1 MISLLY
7 RVAVSLSLVVVGA
20 LFYLF
25 SHGKKL
31 ESTVSPIKGTYRV
44 RHIPARY
51 RTGEDSRRLIEAILS
66 GPGQP
71 CTIKA
76 RSFASN
82 IDHNP
87 TRKITTRTLT
97 FDLDDGSPF
106 TLQPNPENEWTFRA
120 FDSES
125 QENDDYLIVD
135 THFVGFTVLSCPED
149 DDHRFEYLPY
159 ARLHQRQIAK
169 MFIALL
175 RSLVLVAMPG
185 APSRKGA
192 EHQCGWLTN
201 CQGIG
206 LKPES

>member
-7 RVAVSLSLVVVGA
+7 RVAVSLSLVVGA

-25 SHGKKL
+25 THGKIL
-31 ESTVSPIKGTYRV
+31 ESAVPPIKGTYRV

-51 RTGEDSRRLIEAILS
+51 RSREDSRKLIEAILS
-66 GPGQP
+66 SPGQP
-71 CTIKA
+71 CTIKV
-76 RSFASN
+76 RSFATN

-87 TRKITTRTLT
+87 TRTITTRTLT
-97 FDLDDGSPF
+97 FDLDHGSP
-106 TLQPNPENEWTFRA
+106 LKLKPNPQNEWTFRA

-125 QENDDYLIVD
+125 QQSDDYLIVD

-149 DDHRFEYLPY
+149 DDHHFEYLPY
-159 ARLHQRQIAK
+159 PGIHQRQIAN
-169 MFIALL
+169 MYIVLL

-185 APSRKGA
+185 APSRKGV